1 MVRHHEASTL
11 RGSREVCVMP
21 HHEHEASFAEMLR
34 LGKLDRPCQRYLER
48 AGPVP
53 LSPPPPVL
61 SRWQERAS

>member
-1 MVRHHEASTL
+1 
-11 RGSREVCVMP
+11 MP

-53 LSPPPPVL
+53 LSPLPLPVL
-61 SRWQERAS
+61 SRGQERAS